1 MFNIFHLINSYCSLI
16 AAVPSTSPALIFGR
30 AALLGFSAG
39 DGGCEST
46 YPKCPRNEDDLLYY
60 LNNHRGGF
68 FRFFNGGAAF
78 GDEVDYENNQQNYQY
93 QNQQN
98 YQQNYQ
104 SQNEPNYQQDYPAQ
118 NQQGSLASLAGLQG
132 LADAVNQG
140 GGINLSNLGS
150 NIGLL
155 GNLAGGSTT
164 NGGPTS
170 GSGIQGLAD
179 AVNQGGGINLS
190 NLGSNL
196 GLLGNLAGLVG
207 SMAGGSNTGSVN
219 NGQNLGS
226 FNLGSGGQIGQVFG
240 NLLTGL
246 VGNRFS
252 GRKSS
257 GRKSSVRKL
266 SSKKKRSIDINSS
279 SSVES
284 DLKTNNRSRK
294 RNLNTQIINP
304 YEHNSNQNYDKEND
318 LKPQITKIIKKK
330 IFSKKYD
337 KKNLTKLATEENSP
351 IVKILPRV
359 VFQKNILAEDEDAN
373 EKILHFPIDFQNSNV
388 IVFPPIPNLSN
399 ERQPF
404 RDTKSIRFEDYPKS
418 DEVLG
423 YVQIPVY
430 ASIFKFP
437 TDERIRTSKTVKFN
451 QNSEFDDSLGIPIPK
466 PSEYYE
472 KTRMIFPDR
481 TGTGNLKFDNE
492 QFQYDSVYA
501 DSNRY
506 GKILTGGRPDD
517 VSTNDKNRYQTSSVS
532 FQNKNENI
540 YPSYSINQY
549 ENQSNNR
556 YHQTSQ
562 NSNRY
567 TPQSYASSQ
576 SSNRYTPQSYTS
588 SQSSSKY
595 SPQYQAASQS
605 HRYTS
610 SSQGDDTSQNVYVT
624 NSQGVIEYYINKHGD
639 KIRV

>member
-1 MFNIFHLINSYCSLI
+1 MILIYRLI

-78 GDEVDYENNQQNYQY
+78 GDEEDYENNQQNYQY

-104 SQNEPNYQQDYPAQ
+104 NHQQDYPAQ

-132 LADAVNQG
+132 LAYAVNQG

-155 GNLAGGSTT
+155 GNLASLVNTGGSTT
-164 NGGPTS
+164 NGGQTS
-170 GSGIQGLAD
+170 LSGIQGLAD

-190 NLGSNL
+190 SLGSNL

-207 SMAGGSNTGSVN
+207 SMADGSNTGSVN
-219 NGQNLGS
+219 NGQNLGA

-257 GRKSSVRKL
+257 GRKSVGRKL
-266 SSKKKRSIDINSS
+266 SSKKKRS
-279 SSVES
+279 VES
-284 DLKTNNRSRK
+284 NSTSIVGTEVKTDNRSRK

-304 YEHNSNQNYDKEND
+304 YGHSSNQND
-318 LKPQITKIIKKK
+318 LKPEKTKINKKK
-330 IFSKKYD
+330 IFIKKYE
-337 KKNLTKLATEENSP
+337 KKNQTKLNTEGP
-351 IVKILPRV
+351 TVKILPRV
-359 VFQKNILAEDEDAN
+359 VFKKNILAEHEDAN
-373 EKILHFPIDFQNSNV
+373 EKVLHFPIDFQNSNV
-388 IVFPPIPNLSN
+388 IAFPPILNHLSN
-399 ERQPF
+399 ERQPL

-437 TDERIRTSKTVKFN
+437 TDEIIRTSKTVKFN
-451 QNSEFDDSLGIPIPK
+451 QNSEVDDGLGVPVPK

-492 QFQYDSVYA
+492 QFQYDSLYA
-501 DSNRY
+501 DSNRF
-506 GKILTGGRPDD
+506 GKILTGGRPEDI
-517 VSTNDKNRYQTSSVS
+517 SANINNRYQTSIVS
-532 FQNKNENI
+532 FQNKNQNI
-540 YPSYSINQY
+540 YPSRPSYSVDQY
-549 ENQSNNR
+549 GHQNN
-556 YHQTSQ
+556 
-562 NSNRY
+562 NRY
-567 TPQSYASSQ
+567 TPQISQ
-576 SSNRYTPQSYTS
+576 SSNRYTPQSYTP
-588 SQSSSKY
+588 SQSSNRYTPHSSNRY
-595 SPQYQAASQS
+595 SPQYQTASQS
-605 HRYTS
+605 HRYTTS
-610 SSQGDDTSQNVYVT
+610 NQDDDTSQNVYVT